1 MPGENLLAG
10 LLPQLPPIPGVGA
23 PSAVELRRVARLFS
37 RAGFG
42 ASKTELIAWA
52 TLGYA
57 ATVDH
62 LLGFL
67 PANLRLLDSPDLT
80 FASTRQ
86 MTGQLNEAQ
95 AWWLQ
100 TMATTTHPLEEKLTL
115 FWHGHFATANNKVD
129 NIRLMLDQ
137 NRLFRDNAAGDF
149 RKLCK
154 LVTSD
159 PAMLIWLDGQSN
171 RVGGPNENYAR
182 EFMELFTLG
191 RARFSQND
199 VRDAARALTG
209 WVVNLSTNKANFVPA
224 YHDNGV
230 KVILGQAGNFAPA
243 DLTDIVLDRH
253 PEGPVSSWFL
263 ATRMAS
269 FFHHP
274 DPEPAVVSAMAQ
286 SLGAAAKGPRN
297 VKNMLRTLFQ
307 RPEFMDGAGQTIRS
321 PAELVAG
328 TMRALQLQAQAGQLA
343 AKMRGLGQDLFNP
356 PNVGGWPGG
365 AGWANSA
372 TALARY
378 NFAAQAAAMA
388 RPDVVKS
395 LVSLVTGPQ
404 EPVHASMDA
413 LGILELSSQTRGAIE
428 KYVASAQGDGSDKVT
443 RGILTL
449 LIASPEY
456 NLR

>member
-1 MPGENLLAG
+1 ML
-10 LLPQLPPIPGVGA
+10 A
-23 PSAVELRRVARLFS
+23 PSAADLRRVARLFF

-42 ASKTELIAWA
+42 ASRDEIQSWA
-52 TLGYA
+52 SLGYR

-67 PANLRLLDSPDLT
+67 PANLRLLDSPDLK

-86 MTGQLNEAQ
+86 MNGQLGQAQ

-100 TMATTTHPLEEKLTL
+100 TMANANHPLEEKLTL

-129 NIRLMLDQ
+129 NVGMMLDQ

-159 PAMLIWLDGQSN
+159 PAMLIWLDGDSN

-209 WVVNLSTNKANFVPA
+209 WVVNQSTNKAYFVPA
-224 YHDNGV
+224 YHDNGA
-230 KVILGQAGNFAPA
+230 KVILGQSGNFAPA

-253 PEGPVSSWFL
+253 PDGPVAANFL

-274 DPEPAVVSAMAQ
+274 NPEPAVVSAMAQ
-286 SLGAAAKGPRN
+286 SLGAGGARAPRN
-297 VKNMLRTLFQ
+297 IKDMLRTLFL
-307 RPEFMDGAGQTIRS
+307 RPEFMDGAAQTIKS

-328 TMRALQLQAQAGQLA
+328 TMRALQLQGQAGQLA
-343 AKMRGLGQDLFNP
+343 AKLRGLGQDLFNP

-365 AGWANSA
+365 VGWANSA

-378 NFAAQAAAMA
+378 NFAAQAATM
-388 RPDVVKS
+388 VSSSTMNSLLGQVTS
-395 LVSLVTGPQ
+395 LVAGPS
-404 EPVHASMDA
+404 EPVQASMDL
-413 LGILELSSQTRGAIE
+413 LGMLELSSQTSGAIDS
-428 KYVASAQGDGSDKVT
+428 YVATAHGDSGDKVM
-443 RGILTL
+443 RGVLTL
-449 LIASPEY
+449 LLASPEY